1 MNILQFYEK
10 TGGDYAAVLSRLGS
24 EAMIKRFVL
33 KFANDPSFA
42 ELTEAFKKKDAE
54 TAFRAAHTLKGV
66 CLNLGFDGLF
76 QPANALTENLRPRTF
91 SEQSEELYNAL
102 AKEYH
107 EVLHVLAEIE

>member
-42 ELTEAFKKKDAE
+42 ELTEAFKKKDEE

-76 QPANALTENLRPRTF
+76 QPAKALTENLRPRAF

>member
-42 ELTEAFKKKDAE
+42 ELTEAFKKKDEE

-76 QPANALTENLRPRTF
+76 QSANALTENLRPRAF